1 MFSKLNL
8 KQFKMKQKLLLAVFL
23 FVSIYNS
30 YGQGNDPSSK
40 INIIENKGQ
49 WNSDINFMAKI
60 GGGNVWFQNNSFT
73 FEFFN
78 QEDIHNLHQATHGKY
93 TPSASDKIRQHAY
106 SLNFLN
112 ANADVK
118 MKSSDKVDF
127 YHNYYIG
134 NDKSKWATKVKLFA
148 EVEYGNLYNGVD
160 VRVGTSDDGYFK
172 YDFIV
177 HAGADASQ
185 IKWSYNGIDPQLKN
199 NKIILNSNAGEI
211 IESLP
216 EVYQWINGEKKLVE
230 CKILLNNKIVSLNFP
245 NGYNTNYDLIIDPTL
260 IFSTYTGSTADNWGY
275 TATND
280 SLGNAYGGG
289 VVFSAGFPVSV
300 GAFDNTFSGGGSVTD
315 IGLIKYS
322 PNGVSRLFA
331 TYLGGTGAES
341 PHSLIVDSQDNIIIY
356 GTTSSANFPTSAGCY
371 DNTFNGG
378 TSVTMDGYISYS
390 AGVDIFVTK
399 LSSTGASLLGS
410 TFFGGTANEGFNNVA
425 TLYYN
430 YGDEARGEVIVD
442 DNDNIIVASC
452 TQSSNFPTT
461 VGALSVAL
469 QGTQD
474 GVAFQLSPNCATL
487 AWSTYLGGLSTDA
500 AYGVKK
506 NPINGNVYVCGG
518 TRSANFPTLPGTIKP
533 LAGGGTADGFVIA
546 LNASNASIVTG
557 SYLGTAGYDQAY
569 AIQIDSDG
577 DVYLMGQSTG
587 SYPVVGTVY
596 SNPGSSQFIH
606 KINPALTSTLWSTV
620 IGSGSSA
627 TINISPVAFLVD
639 YCKNI
644 YISGWGGSINAG
656 YGNGSTTGMPITA
669 GAYDVTTDGSDFYCM
684 VLERNAA
691 SLLYGTFFGGSGA
704 EHVDGGTSRF
714 DNNGTIYQAVCAG
727 CGGSSAF
734 PTTPG
739 VWSNTN
745 ASSNCNLGLFKMEFN
760 YNGIIADATAAPNI
774 IACDPPYDVNFV
786 GSIAGVQHYW
796 DFGDGSPTSNIM
808 SPIHTYTGLGI
819 FTVMYVAID
828 SSTCNIADTVYL
840 TVEILAAEVFS
851 TTLNIPPYDPC
862 VDSVFTVNLEF
873 TGTGADSLYWNM
885 GDGTTFIDDTLINYS
900 YITEGTYVITLTAWD
915 FTCNNTATITDT
927 ISFNSSFLTAV
938 ATAAPNIIACDPPYD
953 VNFTG
958 ATTPQHYWDFGDG
971 SPIDTSGSP
980 IHTYTGLG
988 TFTVMYVAID
998 SSTCNIADTVYLSVQ
1013 ILAAEI
1019 FSTTLNIP
1027 PYDPCVDSVFNVNLE
1042 FTGTGA
1048 DSLYWSMGDGTTFI
1062 NDTMINY
1069 SYLTDGT
1076 YIISLTAW
1084 DFACGNTATI
1094 TDTIFFNSSILTA
1107 TAEASP
1113 NIIQCDPPF
1122 IANFTGSSTP
1132 QHYWNFGD
1140 GSLDSTS
1147 ILQNPD
1153 HTYTT
1158 IGNYTVMYVAIDSST
1173 CNITDTVFLTVQV
1186 LEQEIFSATFSSI
1199 PPQPCKD
1206 TVYVNI
1212 NFTGTGAD
1220 SLIWNMGDGITF
1232 INDTTVSYFYT
1243 TPGTYTV
1250 SLTAFDNTCNNVG
1263 TINQTITVDEQ
1274 ALQGATLIPNIF
1286 TPNNDGE
1293 NDRFQL
1299 LFSAAPGVNPAQYY
1313 EEYSMQIFN
1322 RWGKKIFESNSD
1334 SWDGRIDGKDANDG
1348 VYFYLITYKE
1358 ICVDEETTVAKGHVT
1373 ILR

>member
-1 MFSKLNL
+1 
-8 KQFKMKQKLLLAVFL
+8 MKQKLLLAIFL
-23 FVSIYNS
+23 FTSICYS
-30 YGQGNDPSSK
+30 FGQGNNNPEK

-49 WNSDINFMAKI
+49 WDSDINYMAKI

-78 QEDIHNLHQATHGKY
+78 QEDIHKLHQATHGKY
-93 TPSASDKIRQHAY
+93 TPTASDKIRQHAY

-112 ANADVK
+112 ANSDVK
-118 MKSSDKVDF
+118 MKSSEKLDF

-134 NDKSKWATKVKLFA
+134 NDKNKWASKVKIFA
-148 EVEYGNLYNGVD
+148 EVEYGNLYNGID
-160 VRVGTSDDGYFK
+160 VKIGTSEEGYFK

-185 IKWSYNGIDPQLKN
+185 IKWSYNGIEPQLKN

-216 EVYQWINGEKKLVE
+216 EVYQWIDGEKKLVE
-230 CKILLNNKIVSLNFP
+230 CLILLKNKTVSLNFP
-245 NGYNTNYDLIIDPTL
+245 NGYNKNYDLIIDPTL

-275 TATND
+275 TATYD

-322 PNGVSRLFA
+322 PDGVGRLFA
-331 TYLGGTGAES
+331 TYLGGTGSES
-341 PHSLIVDSQDNIIIY
+341 PHSLIVDSQENIIIY
-356 GTTSSANFPTSAGCY
+356 GTTSSSNFPTSVGCY

-378 TSVTMDGYISYS
+378 INVLMDGYISYA

-399 LSSTGASLLGS
+399 LDETGASLLGS
-410 TFFGGTANEGFNNVA
+410 TFVGGTANEGFNNVA

-442 DNDNIIVASC
+442 GNDNIIVASC
-452 TQSSNFPTT
+452 TQSSNFPAT
-461 VGALSVAL
+461 VGATSLVL
-469 QGTQD
+469 QGSQD
-474 GVAFQLSPNCATL
+474 GVVFRLSPTCSIL
-487 AWSTYLGGLSTDA
+487 DWSTYLGGLNTDA
-500 AYGVKK
+500 AYGVKI
-506 NPINGNVYVCGG
+506 NPSNGNVYVCGG
-518 TRSANFPTLPGTIKP
+518 TISNNFPTLPGTINP
-533 LAGGGTADGFVIA
+533 VQIGGAADGFIVA
-546 LNASNASIVTG
+546 LDPTNASLVTG
-557 SYLGTAGYDQAY
+557 SYLGTTGYDQAY

-577 DVYLMGQSTG
+577 DVYVMGQSTG
-587 SYPVVGTVY
+587 SYSVVGPVY

-606 KINPALTSTLWSTV
+606 KINPALTSTIWSTV

-644 YISGWGGSINAG
+644 YISGWGGNINAG
-656 YGNGSTTGMPITA
+656 YGNGSTTGMPVTA

-684 VLERNAA
+684 VLERDAA
-691 SLLYGTFFGGSGA
+691 SLLYGTFFGGGGA

-714 DNNGTIYQAVCAG
+714 DDNGTIYQAVCAG

-739 VWSNTN
+739 VWSTTN

-774 IACDPPYDVNFV
+774 IACDPPYDVFFT
-786 GSIAGVQHYW
+786 GSTAGVQHYW
-796 DFGDGSPTSNIM
+796 DFGDGSPISTVM
-808 SPIHTYTGLGI
+808 SPSHTFTGLGL

-828 SSTCNIADTVYL
+828 SSSCNIADTVFL
-840 TVEILAAEVFS
+840 TVEILAAEVF
-851 TTLNIPPYDPC
+851 
-862 VDSVFTVNLEF
+862 
-873 TGTGADSLYWNM
+873 A
-885 GDGTTFIDDTLINYS
+885 
-900 YITEGTYVITLTAWD
+900 
-915 FTCNNTATITDT
+915 
-927 ISFNSSFLTAV
+927 
-938 ATAAPNIIACDPPYD
+938 
-953 VNFTG
+953 
-958 ATTPQHYWDFGDG
+958 
-971 SPIDTSGSP
+971 
-980 IHTYTGLG
+980 
-988 TFTVMYVAID
+988 
-998 SSTCNIADTVYLSVQ
+998 
-1013 ILAAEI
+1013 
-1019 FSTTLNIP
+1019 TTLNIP

-1048 DSLYWSMGDGTTFI
+1048 DSLFWDMGDGTTFI

-1069 SYLTDGT
+1069 SYTTDGT
-1076 YIISLTAW
+1076 YIITLTGW
-1084 DFACGNTATI
+1084 DFTCNNMATI
-1094 TDTIFFNSSILTA
+1094 TDTVFFDSSVLTA
-1107 TAEASP
+1107 TATAAP

-1122 IANFTGSSTP
+1122 DANFTGSTSP
-1132 QHYWNFGD
+1132 QHYWDFGD
-1140 GSLDSTS
+1140 GSPIETVA
-1147 ILQNPD
+1147 NPT
-1153 HTYTT
+1153 HTFTAV
-1158 IGNYTVMYVAIDSST
+1158 GNYTVMYVAIDSNT
-1173 CNITDTVFLTVQV
+1173 CNITDTVYLTVQV
-1186 LEQEIFSATFSSI
+1186 LQQEVFSATFSSV

-1220 SLIWNMGDGITF
+1220 SLIWNMGDGTTF
-1232 INDTTVSYFYT
+1232 INDTTISYYYT
-1243 TPGTYTV
+1243 TPGTYVV

-1263 TINQTITVDEQ
+1263 TINQTITVDDP
-1274 ALQGATLIPNIF
+1274 ALTGATLIPNIF

-1313 EEYSMQIFN
+1313 EEYSMEIYN
-1322 RWGKKIFESNSD
+1322 RWGKKIFESTTD
-1334 SWDGRIDGKDANDG
+1334 SWDGKIEGKDANAG
-1348 VYFYLITYKE
+1348 VYFYLITYKQ
-1358 ICVDEETTVAKGHVT
+1358 ICIDDETIVAKGHVT